1 MEEECKAA
9 SVASQQHP
17 RVTTAKGWSQLKA
30 DSTRGRKQ
38 EVRKRDE
45 QGRTKKP
52 QRWQEHTGRTKLAT
66 SCVIHGGVF
75 RKQLNSN
82 TYNSETLTVPKYLHR
97 KKVVKNAGAEKDL

>member
-30 DSTRGRKQ
+30 DSTRGKKQ

-45 QGRTKKP
+45 QGRTKKT